1 MLATP
6 CGDRAGTAGSM
17 HLDIIAV
24 REECRGYPG
33 LHVSACVPALAKVPV
48 EPEFN
53 DTLNGGPGND
63 VITGGP
69 GRIILRSAR
78 RRTASIRYSTS
89 RAFRAT

>member
-1 MLATP
+1 
-6 CGDRAGTAGSM
+6 M